1 MHQITTVPVIGHE
14 FLSHLPDDMIVPVV
28 REGLPI
34 FVAERNSRGG
44 LSFKCPA
51 CKRKHHHKAGA
62 GLRKPHCF
70 AKPPVHPAGY
80 YLLEAVDDSV
90 VPVEKIKRSKVEAFL
105 RSLGGKMFGIDYVKK
120 DQTFRSLTGR
130 LDVVAPLKG
139 GENKVEALDRP
150 YLTVYDV
157 VAKGYRTVNLDTARR
172 LRVNGTV
179 YDVVD

>member
-1 MHQITTVPVIGHE
+1 MQQLTTKAVLGHE
-14 FLSHLPDDMIVPVV
+14 FLSHLPDDQIVAVV
-28 REGLPI
+28 RESLPI
-34 FVAERNSRGG
+34 FVGERNANGG

-70 AKPPVHPAGY
+70 AKPPVHPSGY
-80 YLLEAVDDSV
+80 YLLEALEDSV
-90 VPVEKIKRSKVEAFL
+90 VPVEKIKRAKVEAFL
-105 RSLGGKMFGIDYVKK
+105 QSLKGKMFGVDYVKQDK
-120 DQTFRSLTGR
+120 SFRSLTGR
-130 LDVVAPLKG
+130 LNVTAPLKG